1 MDIVLYFINIA
12 SKAAEAHN
20 NRGIGWSLSPSQN
33 ALKLVKL
40 VATVKEVDRNEE
52 FIVAYLLND
61 VVRKTPS

>member
-12 SKAAEAHN
+12 SKAAEAYN
-20 NRGIGWSLSPSQN
+20 NRGISWSLSPSQN

-52 FIVAYLLND
+52 FIV
-61 VVRKTPS
+61 SS